1 MPVILALVLANGPS
15 VAQGTTSSRTLLVPS
30 DLYAYADSLGC
41 DQVTDFYDGRE
52 GVLHPPFVYVDSDAP
67 WFQTASALWCHPR
80 GGPPTRYTLLFR
92 FGPNAGP
99 MGRCPTRIDGQQHI
113 GGLSV
118 VKINQTLDHFY
129 YVDAPTTAGPKIQP
143 SGVGIKSEYDGAG
156 GIYYC
161 QEGRWL
167 RSSFH

>member
-1 MPVILALVLANGPS
+1 MVARAFFTRRLCMSTAMLPGFRLLLPSGVIRAAALRPDTRSYFVLGRK
-15 VAQGTTSSRTLLVPS
+15 Q
-30 DLYAYADSLGC
+30 
-41 DQVTDFYDGRE
+41 DQWD
-52 GVLHPPFVYVDSDAP
+52 DA
-67 WFQTASALWCHPR
+67 
-80 GGPPTRYTLLFR
+80 
-92 FGPNAGP
+92 
-99 MGRCPTRIDGQQHI
+99 PTRIDGQQHI